1 MNLDYDPNA
10 MFPKKR
16 ERKKEKFLTNER
28 VMRFLVIVG
37 LALLVLFIGAGCGS
51 VRNVKEIDLSI
62 TGLEMEFYP
71 EHPSQEDKG
80 FFGAITNRVVPGPIV
95 VPASYRELMPMT
107 RDR

>member
-1 MNLDYDPNA
+1 M
-10 MFPKKR
+10 KR
-16 ERKKEKFLTNER
+16 WITITALSVFT
-28 VMRFLVIVG
+28 IWVG
-37 LALLVLFIGAGCGS
+37 SGCGS

-71 EHPSQEDKG
+71 EHPSQEDTG

-107 RDR
+107 RDK

>member
-1 MNLDYDPNA
+1 M
-10 MFPKKR
+10 KR
-16 ERKKEKFLTNER
+16 WLTIAALSA
-28 VMRFLVIVG
+28 FTILVG
-37 LALLVLFIGAGCGS
+37 SGCWS

-71 EHPSQEDKG
+71 EHPDQEDKG

-107 RDR
+107 KDR

>member
-1 MNLDYDPNA
+1 MNYDPNA

-16 ERKKEKFLTNER
+16 ERKEEKFLTQDR
-28 VMRFLVIVG
+28 VMRFLVIAG

-71 EHPSQEDKG
+71 EHPDQEDTG
-80 FFGAITNRVVPGPIV
+80 FFGAFTNRVVPGPIV
-95 VPASYRELMPMT
+95 VPASYRELMPMK
-107 RDR
+107 RNK

>member
-1 MNLDYDPNA
+1 M
-10 MFPKKR
+10 KR
-16 ERKKEKFLTNER
+16 WITITALSVFTI
-28 VMRFLVIVG
+28 LVG
-37 LALLVLFIGAGCGS
+37 SGCGS

-71 EHPSQEDKG
+71 EHPSQEDTG

-107 RDR
+107 RDK